1 MGEDSS
7 PAMTPERWT
16 CPRCGQIYRLDE
28 PSCPVCAV
36 TRENRDKIGKITTI
50 RTAPKPAPVEKVEV
64 SLPFTIREARFN
76 LPVSTGGTTWTSG
89 LLVVNDFGLFL
100 LSEKD
105 GLDAEDLARKS
116 PRSVMPVG
124 TTSMFYPA
132 SAIKRVVHERLV
144 GFFIELN
151 EGGRVPLRLAVEGW
165 KDLDVLLDLLKISR
179 S

>member
-1 MGEDSS
+1 MEESSS

-28 PSCPVCAV
+28 PSCPVCAI
-36 TRENRDKIGKITTI
+36 TRENRDKIGRITTI
-50 RTAPKPAPVEKVEV
+50 RTPKPAEPAAPVEIT
-64 SLPFTIREARFN
+64 LPFILREARFN

-89 LLVVNDFGLFL
+89 VIVVNDCGLFL

-105 GLDAEDLARKS
+105 GLEAEDLARKS

-124 TTSMFYPA
+124 TASMFYPA
-132 SAIKRVVHERLV
+132 SGIKRVVHERLI
-144 GFFIELN
+144 GYFIELN
-151 EGGRVPLRLAVEGW
+151 EGGRVPVRLAVEGW
-165 KDLDVLLDLLKISR
+165 KDLDVLLDLLKIPR

>member
-1 MGEDSS
+1 MGTDPT
-7 PAMTPERWT
+7 PAMTSEHWT
-16 CPRCGQIYRLDE
+16 CPRCGQLYRQDE
-28 PSCPVCAV
+28 PSCPICAV
-36 TRENRDKIGKITTI
+36 TRDNRDKIGRITTI
-50 RTAPKPAPVEKVEV
+50 RQAPKPAPAEKVEIK
-64 SLPFTIREARFN
+64 LPFILRDARFN

-89 LLVVNDFGLFL
+89 VIVVNDFGLFL

-132 SAIKRVVHERLV
+132 TAIKRVVHERLV
-144 GFFIELN
+144 GFFIDLV

-165 KDLDVLLDLLKISR
+165 KDLDVLLDLLKIAR